1 MRVKK
6 KIQKKKNNIS
16 EATGVDSSPG
26 VKGYSAYTPTE
37 KWSSQRKKLSKVIK
51 KTTGYE
57 LVGDKRIPN
66 DTINVSDN
74 PINKEPVDDK
84 NISPEKMKF
93 VGLNESNGR
102 RKVTVKEVKKWM
114 KSLDENKWRKTY
126 NVDARRVAHFAN
138 FGESV
143 ELPKSLQKKTKNAN
157 YDREVNMAE
166 RFLESLNNKM
176 NEENFRKMVR
186 NYIKEIING

>member
-1 MRVKK
+1 MKVKK
-6 KIQKKKNNIS
+6 SQKKKNNIS

-37 KWSSQRKKLSKVIK
+37 KWSSHRKKLSKVIK
-51 KTTGYE
+51 KTTGYK

-74 PINKEPVDDK
+74 PINKEPVNDK
-84 NISPEKMKF
+84 NVSPDKMKF
-93 VGLNESNGR
+93 VGINESNN
-102 RKVTVKEVKKWM
+102 RKRVTVKEVKRWM

-143 ELPKSLQKKTKNAN
+143 ELPKSLQKRTKNAN
-157 YDREVNMAE
+157 YDREFNMAN
-166 RFLESLNNKM
+166 RFLESLNKKM
-176 NEENFRKMVR
+176 NEHSFRQMIR